1 MCALSGLIATPTC
14 PRQVEE
20 WVGEEGASESCDWH
34 RATSRG
40 VVVQWPVAYQLW
52 AASQHLL
59 NITVAMPSPAMRPPS
74 PRSMAASTSRAAPA
88 ASAVRVLSPPDGAVY
103 LLDPTL
109 RREFQTVGL
118 RGATDTVAPLEWRV
132 DDTPVGTTTP
142 DGSLDWPLTP
152 GQHTIS
158 ARDPQGR
165 SASASIVVK

>member
-59 NITVAMPSPAMRPPS
+59 NITVAMPSPAVRPPS

-109 RREFQTVGL
+109 RREFQTVASAVRRTLSRLSNGVWM
-118 RGATDTVAPLEWRV
+118 THP
-132 DDTPVGTTTP
+132 
-142 DGSLDWPLTP
+142 
-152 GQHTIS
+152 S
-158 ARDPQGR
+158 ARPRPTVRSTGR
-165 SASASIVVK
+165 

>member
-1 MCALSGLIATPTC
+1 MAGRVSAVGGKPTPAEHHSGDA
-14 PRQVEE
+14 
-20 WVGEEGASESCDWH
+20 
-34 RATSRG
+34 
-40 VVVQWPVAYQLW
+40 VARD
-52 AASQHLL
+52 AAAVTAIDGRIHEPGGTGRL
-59 NITVAMPSPAMRPPS
+59 
-74 PRSMAASTSRAAPA
+74 SRARAE
-88 ASAVRVLSPPDGAVY
+88 PPDGAVY